1 MPMELKGIIPPLIT
15 IFDSEGKV
23 DEKKYRELIEFQ
35 CNHVHGLF
43 VCGTYGSGP
52 LMTKEE
58 RKYVLEIA
66 VDQVKGRIPVIVHVG
81 SSKPDE
87 ILELTLHAE
96 KTGVDAI
103 ATVPPFYYGYSQADI
118 VRFFKWLLK
127 EVNLPLYLY
136 DNPKTTGLE
145 IEIETLKE
153 LKEAGLTG
161 IKDSTFDLLYFYEIK
176 NNLGFDEFNYISG
189 TEAYIVPSITI
200 GASAAICGLAN
211 AFPEIVV
218 ELYNK
223 TINKEYDE
231 AFVLQEKVNHLRE
244 IQHYAESIPAIH
256 AMLKLRGIDGGFP
269 KLPFVNTSE
278 EVYQKIRNAV
288 IETGYVDIK

>member
-1 MPMELKGIIPPLIT
+1 MPKELKGIIPPLIT

-52 LMTKEE
+52 LMTNEE
-58 RKYVLEIA
+58 RKNVLEIA

-87 ILELTLHAE
+87 ILELVLHAE

-153 LKEAGLTG
+153 LKKAGLTG

-189 TEAYIVPSITI
+189 TEAYIIPSINI

-218 ELYNK
+218 ELYDK
-223 TINKEYDE
+223 AINKEYDE
-231 AFVLQEKVNHLRE
+231 AFILQEKVNHLRE

-269 KLPFVNTSE
+269 KLPFVNASE